1 MKYVTEFFSLFTR
14 SSQKPNNIVEAYTLS
29 FEFRQYNYLSDKV
42 CSSCTWQVVLIG
54 VAKERS
60 VSLCKIIMEK
70 KEKKKRKRKGF
81 CKIKEKEDKNL
92 LF

>member
-42 CSSCTWQVVLIG
+42 CSSCTRQVVLIG

-60 VSLCKIIMEK
+60 VSLCKIIMER
-70 KEKKKRKRKGF
+70 KKKKGKRKGF